1 MITLALETATTAAAV
16 AVLDDDVVL
25 AEAVASVDRHH
36 TESLLPCA
44 AELLGSLGL
53 GVGEVERIV
62 VDVGPGLFTGLRV
75 GLATA
80 RSLAAARGIGLIGLT
95 SLEILAADPLVEAE
109 ARVTAVVDARRGEV
123 FAQRF
128 VLGGPRPVPDGEP
141 VVVSPEALAGRL
153 ADGDVLVGDG
163 AERHAEMLRGAGAR
177 IVGLILPAPGVARP
191 RAAGRAQWP
200 SKGRS
205 RASVG
210 AAAPALPPPMLPA
223 PPTAAVHMS
232 APRRRARAQ
241 VALHAREWCRWD
253 AAGRASGGG

>member
-128 VLGGPRPVPDGEP
+128 VLGGPRPVPAGEP

-177 IVGLILPAPGVARP
+177 IVGLILPAPGVG
-191 RAAGRAQWP
+191 GRLA
-200 SKGRS
+200 
-205 RASVG
+205 
-210 AAAPALPPPMLPA
+210 
-223 PPTAAVHMS
+223 
-232 APRRRARAQ
+232 
-241 VALHAREWCRWD
+241 
-253 AAGRASGGG
+253 ASGALEAVDPVGVLPLYLRDPDAVANFTVASQLSR

>member
-128 VLGGPRPVPDGEP
+128 VLGGPRPVPD
-141 VVVSPEALAGRL
+141 ALL
-153 ADGDVLVGDG
+153 AQ
-163 AERHAEMLRGAGAR
+163 RP
-177 IVGLILPAPGVARP
+177 GL
-191 RAAGRAQWP
+191 
-200 SKGRS
+200 
-205 RASVG
+205 
-210 AAAPALPPPMLPA
+210 
-223 PPTAAVHMS
+223 
-232 APRRRARAQ
+232 
-241 VALHAREWCRWD
+241 
-253 AAGRASGGG
+253 